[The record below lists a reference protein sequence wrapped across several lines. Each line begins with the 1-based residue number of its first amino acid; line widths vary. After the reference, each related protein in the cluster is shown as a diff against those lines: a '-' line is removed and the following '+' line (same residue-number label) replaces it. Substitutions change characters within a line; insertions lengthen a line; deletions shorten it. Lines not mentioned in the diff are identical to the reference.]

1 MTTLKKAIELIAPLA
16 KQYKP
21 KQDANWIC
29 FFASDS
35 PYEETYEPSNCKIYC
50 EDCIEKA
57 IEKLNNDPL
66 TVLPKNFKSF
76 TYDTEAPKEGEDFC
90 CCSDCSEII
99 HQSIIFTRQ
108 EMAHWAKVTDAQFKK
123 GLKDSR
129 FCYELKKVLSDAE
142 YPKEVEKLAK
152 KTINLSK

>member
-1 MTTLKKAIELIAPLA
+1 MTTLKKAIDLVARTA

-21 KQDANWIC
+21 KNEANWVC
-29 FFASDS
+29 YWRSDS
-35 PYEETYEPSNCKIYC
+35 PYQETYEPSNSETYC

-57 IEKLNNDPL
+57 IEKLNKDTSIEFPE
-66 TVLPKNFKSF
+66 NFESF
-76 TYDTEAPKEGEDFC
+76 TYDTEPSKEGEDFC
-90 CCSDCSEII
+90 YCDDCGEII